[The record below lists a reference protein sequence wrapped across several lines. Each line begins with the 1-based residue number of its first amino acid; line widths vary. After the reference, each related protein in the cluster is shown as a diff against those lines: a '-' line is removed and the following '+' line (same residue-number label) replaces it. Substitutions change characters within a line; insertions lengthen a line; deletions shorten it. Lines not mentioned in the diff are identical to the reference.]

1 MGDAPAGWY
10 PDPSGGKRYWD
21 GSAWRGKAQPGV
33 AKKPR
38 PVWQKVALVV
48 APVAL
53 VGGCVGLL
61 FLPGGRS
68 WDDVSQQVDA
78 EVACEDAVTAR
89 LKHPDVAEFDHRSYR
104 AASSGSPAEVRGV
117 VKTVNGFNAPVR
129 VTYGCQMVNGRATV
143 SELFEP

>member
-1 MGDAPAGWY
+1 MIA
-10 PDPSGGKRYWD
+10 
-21 GSAWRGKAQPGV
+21 
-33 AKKPR
+33 
-38 PVWQKVALVV
+38 
-48 APVAL
+48 APVLL

-61 FLPGGRS
+61 AVGLGGGRS
-68 WDDVSQQVDA
+68 WDDVSDQVDA
-78 EVACEDAVTAR
+78 EYACEDAVAAR

-104 AASSGSPAEVRGV
+104 AASNGSPAEVRGV

>member
-1 MGDAPAGWY
+1 MGDTPAGWY

-21 GSAWRGKAQPGV
+21 GSAWRGAVPAV
-33 AKKPR
+33 LKKPGR
-38 PVWQKVALVV
+38 PVWQKVALVAV
-48 APVAL
+48 PILL
-53 VGGCVGLL
+53 VGGCAALL
-61 FLPGGRS
+61 LGGGRS

-104 AASSGSPAEVRGV
+104 AATGSAPAEVRGV
-117 VKTVNGFNAPVR
+117 VSTVNGFNAPVR